1 MKDDTLQRTL
11 ERTVVIC
18 KEVREDK
25 PFPSFIS
32 TVSLNIVNT
41 FSHTQL
47 VLWKAQ
53 NSSMKAYVT
62 L

>member
-1 MKDDTLQRTL
+1 MKDTLQITL

-18 KEVREDK
+18 KGVREDK
-25 PFPSFIS
+25 PLPSFIS
-32 TVSLNIVNT
+32 TVSLNIVNI

-53 NSSMKAYVT
+53 N
-62 L
+62 

>member
-1 MKDDTLQRTL
+1 MQNIFQRTL
-11 ERTVVIC
+11 ERTVLLW
-18 KEVREDK
+18 KEDREDK
-25 PFPSFIS
+25 PFCSLIS

-47 VLWKAQ
+47 VFWKAQ
-53 NSSMKAYVT
+53 KSARKAYMT

>member
-1 MKDDTLQRTL
+1 MKNTVQRTL
-11 ERTVVIC
+11 ERRVVIC
-18 KEVREDK
+18 KGDREDK

-41 FSHTQL
+41 FSPTQL

-53 NSSMKAYVT
+53 NSAMKAYMT